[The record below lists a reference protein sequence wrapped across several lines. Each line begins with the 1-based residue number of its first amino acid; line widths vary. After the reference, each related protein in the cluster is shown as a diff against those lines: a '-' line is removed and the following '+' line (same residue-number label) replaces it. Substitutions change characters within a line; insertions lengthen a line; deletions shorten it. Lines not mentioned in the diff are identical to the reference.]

1 MNNGSS
7 DYKQLNEQN
16 DATVDAQLLYTKKTR
31 GPGLTSCVWV
41 PRSGGGIQELHNHR
55 HEIRN
60 QVCHTSITKHVLLLI
75 KPPHAKG

>member
-16 DATVDAQLLYTKKTR
+16 EATVDAQLLYTKKTR

-41 PRSGGGIQELHNHR
+41 P
-55 HEIRN
+55 
-60 QVCHTSITKHVLLLI
+60 
-75 KPPHAKG
+75 